1 MADTLT
7 MVGLAL
13 IVLAWVAQAFSSYGM
28 RVKYTVPSP
37 PVFSMTFLSL
47 YLLGVLFLVYSAY
60 EAGDH
65 AAAGLQALIILVA
78 MLAFA
83 LAGKGGK
90 KK

>member
-1 MADTLT
+1 MAGTLA

-13 IVLAWVAQAFSSYGM
+13 IVLAWAAQAYSSYRM
-28 RVKYTVPSP
+28 KVKYAEPTP
-37 PVFSMTFLSL
+37 PVLSTTFLSL
-47 YLLGVLFLVYSAY
+47 YLLGVLFLAYSAY
-60 EAGDH
+60 ESGDQ